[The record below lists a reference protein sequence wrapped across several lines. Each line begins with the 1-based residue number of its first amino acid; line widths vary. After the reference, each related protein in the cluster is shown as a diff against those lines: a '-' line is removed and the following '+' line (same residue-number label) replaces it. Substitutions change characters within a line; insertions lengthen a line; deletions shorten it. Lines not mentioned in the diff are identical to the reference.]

1 MRHRGALAL
10 VTCLLIGAA
19 APAAA
24 DLNSDLSDV
33 RNRIQVLRGQ
43 AGETR
48 SARTDAAN
56 ALLDAAAELED
67 AAGVLAEAEALLA
80 STDTE
85 IAAAETVIA
94 DLRVRISYREATL
107 AAVRSQQAN
116 LLEKVQQRVVE
127 MYMSASETARLPLLE
142 SDVEVARVGVA
153 YAYRIQEAADLDLH
167 NYEALEFQA
176 SGELRILAD
185 ERTSLEETVAAL
197 EERRAEQDA
206 QREIVAAQAQVVR
219 QQVAAQQAELDRIER
234 EIAAIDGEIASLAR
248 EEGRIRAVLAD
259 EQSGSGSAPAIL
271 IRPVPGAVT
280 SGYGYRTHPIYGDQ
294 RLHTGWDMTAGCGVP
309 IKSGASGRVIL
320 SGWYGGYGNTIIV
333 DHGGGMATLY
343 AHQSSLGASYN
354 QQVSAGQTVGWVGTT
369 GLSTGCHLH
378 YEVRINGNPVDP
390 TPYM

>member
-56 ALLDAAAELED
+56 ALLDAAAELEG
-67 AAGVLAEAEALLA
+67 AAAVLAEAEALLA

-107 AAVRSQQAN
+107 AAVRIQQAN

-176 SGELRILAD
+176 NRELEILAD

-206 QREIVAAQAQVVR
+206 QRAIVAAQAEAVR
-219 QQVAAQQAELDRIER
+219 QRVVAQQAELDRIER
-234 EIAAIDGEIASLAR
+234 EIGAIEGEIASLAR
-248 EEGRIRAVLAD
+248 EEGRIRAVLAA
-259 EQSGSGSAPAIL
+259 EQSGSGSAPGIL

-294 RLHTGWDMTAGCGVP
+294 RLHTGWDLTAGCGVP
-309 IKSGASGRVIL
+309 IKAGASGRVIL
-320 SGWYGGYGNTIIV
+320 SAWYGGYGNTIIV

-354 QQVSAGQTVGWVGTT
+354 QQVAAGQTIGWVGTT